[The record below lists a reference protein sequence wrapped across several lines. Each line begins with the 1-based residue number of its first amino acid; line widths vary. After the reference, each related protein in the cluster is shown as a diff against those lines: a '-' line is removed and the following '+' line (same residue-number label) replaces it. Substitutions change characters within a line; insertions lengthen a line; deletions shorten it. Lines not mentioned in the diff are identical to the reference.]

1 MNEVG
6 VFSVSETHETRQQA
20 GNRHSYRDP
29 RQTPRWSEFVT
40 LQNQDM
46 SAKYNRWQNIL
57 FCIVV
62 NLCFFCLAEKVATAT
77 DLQDIFGI
85 REVPA
90 ISDNMV
96 LPSTILH
103 PGRSVSSFTVTA
115 CRGEYEPL
123 SFVLRPSTRLTGVQ
137 VSVSDLKGESGSI
150 PSDAVDI
157 RVVKCWFQAG
167 TKIYQTNKRILVSE
181 LLLKDDKLIRVDHI
195 NRHNY
200 MRQVSA
206 TGEESYVLI
215 SGDESIDISNLK
227 PLDAP
232 TLQPTDIDAG
242 ENKQFF
248 LTVRVPE
255 SASSGIHK
263 GKLRLTADNAP
274 VRELPISLNVLPF
287 DLEKPAL
294 RYGLYYRGKLPPYTP
309 LHPEFK
315 RLKDNKAVINDR
327 WKLES
332 QYLLEMEN
340 MKAHGVDYPTMYQ
353 NEFRLL
359 SSELLLRQKAGL
371 PMDAL
376 YSLGVQTGNA
386 TSRQSLLILRNK
398 VQSWRAQA
406 APYGVNNFYVYGKDE
421 AKGEELLSQRQAWK
435 TVSEAGGS
443 VFAAVSKG
451 VAPLMGDLIDTA
463 IVLGE
468 LDEKEVNA
476 YHLLGKKIFSYSN
489 PQVGEETPET
499 YRRNYGVRLWKVGYD
514 GALNYAYQHAANH
527 VWNDFD
533 HQKYRDHVFAYPTVD
548 GVIDTLQ
555 FEGFREGID
564 DVRYLTTLRRLIAE
578 TNGGNQAKATRAQHW
593 LDNFDTEQDLID
605 LRSQTIKWIMV
616 LTNEDD

>member
-1 MNEVG
+1 MHFELETAIFIG
-6 VFSVSETHETRQQA
+6 VLLFFYIFVKKAFSVADS
-20 GNRHSYRDP
+20 
-29 RQTPRWSEFVT
+29 
-40 LQNQDM
+40 QD
-46 SAKYNRWQNIL
+46 
-57 FCIVV
+57 
-62 NLCFFCLAEKVATAT
+62 
-77 DLQDIFGI
+77 DFGI

-90 ISDNMV
+90 ISDSMV
-96 LPSTILH
+96 LTSTIIP
-103 PGRSVSSFTVTA
+103 PGRPVTSFAVTA

-123 SFVLRPSTRLTGVQ
+123 SFVLRPRTSLSGVQ
-137 VSVSDLKGESGSI
+137 ISVGDLEGENGSI

-181 LLLKDDKLIRVDHI
+181 LLLKDDKLIRVDQK
-195 NRHNY
+195 NGHNY

-232 TLQPTDIDAG
+232 SLRPTDIDAG

-255 SASSGIHK
+255 SASSGIYK
-263 GKLRLTADNAP
+263 GKLRLTADNAF

-315 RLKDNKAVINDR
+315 RLKDNKAVVNDR
-327 WKLES
+327 WKLEF
-332 QYLLEMEN
+332 QYRLEMEN

-353 NEFRLL
+353 NELRLL

-386 TSRQSLLILRNK
+386 TAHKSLMILRNK
-398 VQSWRAQA
+398 VQSWKAQA
-406 APYGVNNFYVYGKDE
+406 APFGVNNFYVYGKDE
-421 AKGEELLSQRQAWK
+421 AKGEELLSQRHAWMAVK
-435 TVSEAGGS
+435 DSGGRI
-443 VFAAVSKG
+443 FAAVPKG
-451 VAPLMGDLIDTA
+451 AADLIGDLICTA
-463 IVLGE
+463 IVPGP
-468 LDEKEVNA
+468 LDERESAA
-476 YHLLGKKIFSYSN
+476 YHNYEKKIFSYSN

-499 YRRNYGVRLWKVGYD
+499 YRRNYGVSLWKTGYD
-514 GALNYAYQHAANH
+514 GAMNYAYQHAANH

-533 HQKYRDHVFAYPTVD
+533 HQKYRDHVFAYPTID

-564 DVRYLTTLRRLIAE
+564 DARYLAALQRTIE
-578 TNGGNQAKATRAQHW
+578 DVCEEKQDKAVKAQKW
-593 LDNFDTEQDLID
+593 LDSID
-605 LRSQTIKWIMV
+605 AQQNLNSIRRQIIEWIMILRKGV
-616 LTNEDD
+616 DSK

>member
-1 MNEVG
+1 M
-6 VFSVSETHETRQQA
+6 A
-20 GNRHSYRDP
+20 
-29 RQTPRWSEFVT
+29 

-46 SAKYNRWQNIL
+46 STKSNRCQNIL
-57 FCIVV
+57 FCIVI

-77 DLQDIFGI
+77 DLQDEFGV

-90 ISDNMV
+90 ISDNMI
-96 LPSTILH
+96 LPSTIIP
-103 PGRSVSSFTVTA
+103 PGRSVNSFAVTA

-123 SFVLRPSTRLTGVQ
+123 SFVLRPRTRLTGVQ
-137 VSVSDLKGESGSI
+137 VSVGDLEGESGSI

-227 PLDAP
+227 PLDTP

-248 LTVRVPE
+248 LTVHVPE
-255 SASSGIHK
+255 STSSGIYK

-315 RLKDNKAVINDR
+315 RLKDNKSVINDR

-353 NEFRLL
+353 NVLRLL
-359 SSELLLRQKAGL
+359 SSELLLRKNAGL

-386 TSRQSLLILRNK
+386 TSQQSLMILRNK

-406 APYGVNNFYVYGKDE
+406 APFGVNSFYVYGKDE

-435 TVSEAGGS
+435 TVSEAGGR

-451 VAPLMGDLIDTA
+451 VAPFIGDLIDVA
-463 IVLGE
+463 IVPGQ
-468 LDEKEVNA
+468 LDEREANA

-499 YRRNYGVRLWKVGYD
+499 YRRNYGVSLWKAGYD

-564 DVRYLTTLRRLIAE
+564 DVRYLTTLRRTISEAH
-578 TNGGNQAKATRAQHW
+578 TGNKSNAVKAQEW
-593 LDNFDTEQDLID
+593 LDDFDVQNNLKDI
-605 LRSQTIKWIMV
+605 RSVSISWIIRV
-616 LTNEDD
+616 KGINYKH